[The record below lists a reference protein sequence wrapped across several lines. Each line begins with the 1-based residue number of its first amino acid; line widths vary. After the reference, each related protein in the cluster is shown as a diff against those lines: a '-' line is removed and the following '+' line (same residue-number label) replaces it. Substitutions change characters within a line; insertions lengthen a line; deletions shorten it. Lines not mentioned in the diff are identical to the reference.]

1 MCLHNNPWQR
11 KKIKIRSCVSWKI
24 CCVEEEEEEVG
35 ELQIPLVYCKP
46 RMRIQ
51 REEQRDPGRKEDAV
65 VVVVV
70 VVMVVVMHILLCP
83 LLQTWFSQAV
93 LGVSSSSY
101 RKTKKKNG
109 WWKNGNAVM
118 EEEDDDDEDCD
129 VSATLTMVIILS
141 CTWFFSH
148 PWVCC
153 SRSPWQ
159 QIPISSNIWS
169 RKKK

>member
-1 MCLHNNPWQR
+1 
-11 KKIKIRSCVSWKI
+11 V
-24 CCVEEEEEEVG
+24 EEEEEVG

-70 VVMVVVMHILLCP
+70 VMVVVMHILLCP

-101 RKTKKKNG
+101 RKKKEKNG
-109 WWKNGNAVM
+109 
-118 EEEDDDDEDCD
+118 
-129 VSATLTMVIILS
+129 
-141 CTWFFSH
+141 
-148 PWVCC
+148 
-153 SRSPWQ
+153 
-159 QIPISSNIWS
+159 
-169 RKKK
+169 

>member
-1 MCLHNNPWQR
+1 M
-11 KKIKIRSCVSWKI
+11 
-24 CCVEEEEEEVG
+24 EEEEEVG

-70 VVMVVVMHILLCP
+70 MHIPLCP

-101 RKTKKKNG
+101 RKKKKKNG
-109 WWKNGNAVM
+109 
-118 EEEDDDDEDCD
+118 
-129 VSATLTMVIILS
+129 
-141 CTWFFSH
+141 
-148 PWVCC
+148 
-153 SRSPWQ
+153 
-159 QIPISSNIWS
+159 
-169 RKKK
+169 

>member
-1 MCLHNNPWQR
+1 LLAQQSPAEEEDQNKIMCLMCLL
-11 KKIKIRSCVSWKI
+11 KDLLC
-24 CCVEEEEEEVG
+24 EEEEEVG

-70 VVMVVVMHILLCP
+70 VVVMVVVMHILLCP

-101 RKTKKKNG
+101 RKKKKKNG
-109 WWKNGNAVM
+109 
-118 EEEDDDDEDCD
+118 
-129 VSATLTMVIILS
+129 
-141 CTWFFSH
+141 
-148 PWVCC
+148 
-153 SRSPWQ
+153 
-159 QIPISSNIWS
+159 
-169 RKKK
+169 

>member
-1 MCLHNNPWQR
+1 
-11 KKIKIRSCVSWKI
+11 V
-24 CCVEEEEEEVG
+24 EEEEEVG

-70 VVMVVVMHILLCP
+70 MQIPLCP

-101 RKTKKKNG
+101 RKKKKKNG
-109 WWKNGNAVM
+109 
-118 EEEDDDDEDCD
+118 
-129 VSATLTMVIILS
+129 
-141 CTWFFSH
+141 
-148 PWVCC
+148 
-153 SRSPWQ
+153 
-159 QIPISSNIWS
+159 
-169 RKKK
+169 

>member
-1 MCLHNNPWQR
+1 MLAQQSPAEEEDQNKIMCLMCLL
-11 KKIKIRSCVSWKI
+11 KDLLC
-24 CCVEEEEEEVG
+24 EEEEEVG

-70 VVMVVVMHILLCP
+70 VVVVMVVVMHILLCP

-101 RKTKKKNG
+101 RKKKKKNG
-109 WWKNGNAVM
+109 
-118 EEEDDDDEDCD
+118 
-129 VSATLTMVIILS
+129 
-141 CTWFFSH
+141 
-148 PWVCC
+148 
-153 SRSPWQ
+153 
-159 QIPISSNIWS
+159 
-169 RKKK
+169 

>member
-1 MCLHNNPWQR
+1 
-11 KKIKIRSCVSWKI
+11 
-24 CCVEEEEEEVG
+24 VEEEEEVE

-101 RKTKKKNG
+101 RKKKEKNG
-109 WWKNGNAVM
+109 
-118 EEEDDDDEDCD
+118 
-129 VSATLTMVIILS
+129 
-141 CTWFFSH
+141 
-148 PWVCC
+148 
-153 SRSPWQ
+153 
-159 QIPISSNIWS
+159 
-169 RKKK
+169 